1 MAGHPLWLI
10 AVCLVELD
18 RQFHQASGLLSFLA
32 ALLLASAERLK
43 DSSCRFCEF
52 AGSHDNRRPL
62 FDLCAFVPCKEQ
74 ESLPGSRLPTLIDK
88 LLLCSR
94 LPLVGSKPSNLVDV
108 MIALR
113 LLQQL
118 GLGEYSDAL
127 HSCIELLSPH
137 PPSFSST
144 SPSPKC
150 RFDFDLNPLLESTL
164 DPRCT
169 YTDDDDDDDEG
180 SSGGVDSAV
189 DHDDEGRPRTQ
200 GSENWRR
207 CVPWGALCCMVLA
220 YVYSEKPSLFKEHR
234 PYTVLP
240 VQGLRKAAMR
250 CREDSLRFMHMAL
263 DAACVNRPPPAGCV
277 MDFRKWEEERALW
290 CIGMTVKACCLLYGV
305 GVPKDERGAVQRA
318 LECDPFVFPLALE
331 IVGMCYNWGNG
342 VEQDMEKAA
351 KYYLGAAEGGS
362 SYAQTLLGLM
372 YLRGHGV
379 DKNEP
384 KAVQWLTQGYEKES
398 SEACTYLAM
407 CYRYGVGVAKDED
420 ESTRIWILAMQQGE
434 PMAQH
439 TLALLNSQVNPAESF
454 RLFRLSAAQGDPFA
468 QKNLAESFVHGTGT
482 PVNLTLAAKF
492 FKLSADQGEWHSQER
507 LGHLYLTGKGV
518 ARQLSLA
525 VPYFRLAAA
534 RGSVPA
540 QTKLGLCLAR
550 GIGVPHCGLDE
561 AFQLFGLAAIA
572 GDRVAQFNL
581 AVCYKRGEGAST
593 RDAREALRWRRLWGS
608 FC

>member
-1 MAGHPLWLI
+1 M
-10 AVCLVELD
+10 
-18 RQFHQASGLLSFLA
+18 
-32 ALLLASAERLK
+32 ASATPSF
-43 DSSCRFCEF
+43 SS
-52 AGSHDNRRPL
+52 DN
-62 FDLCAFVPCKEQ
+62 
-74 ESLPGSRLPTLIDK
+74 
-88 LLLCSR
+88 
-94 LPLVGSKPSNLVDV
+94 DV

-127 HSCIELLSPH
+127 HSCIELLNPH

-144 SPSPKC
+144 SPSLKC

-169 YTDDDDDDDEG
+169 YTDDDEG

-189 DHDDEGRPRTQ
+189 DHDGEGRPRAQ
-200 GSENWRR
+200 GSENWCR
-207 CVPWGALCCMVLA
+207 
-220 YVYSEKPSLFKEHR
+220 S
-234 PYTVLP
+234 TVLP
-240 VQGLRKAAMR
+240 VQGLREAAMR

-263 DAACVNRPPPAGCV
+263 DAACVNRPPPAGCA

-407 CYRYGVGVAKDED
+407 CYRYGVGVAKDEA

-525 VPYFRLAAA
+525 VHYFRLAAA

-540 QTKLGLCLAR
+540 QMKLGLCLAR
-550 GIGVPHCGLDE
+550 GIGVPHRGLGE
-561 AFQLFGLAAIA
+561 AFQLFGLAATA

-593 RDAREALRWRRLWGS
+593 RDAREALRWRRLSGAAS
-608 FC
+608 AKPLDNYVGCLP